1 MSKSF
6 FYFKGTF
13 CGVFTKKI
21 KNFGHGY
28 QFYDFNW
35 EFIEIFDVTELI
47 TGSYEKEKYGDYIY
61 LNAVKPKKYFF
72 WKGVDIVLNLPDGKS
87 YSKEIYNLVIKDY
100 AGERQNKK
108 HYIRNLGKIQLGHEK
123 GIIYGVIFF
132 SLPKPTV
139 STPVSTFFA
148 KKINNSLIS
157 KVENIKGNLFAYFHQ
172 FNKSTIS
179 NDVNYYKPIDN
190 NSKEKVNKP
199 NIFFYKLF
207 GTLKQFFKVF
217 LKVLRFLFII
227 GLLILL
233 FQYLGSCL
241 KTKWKQNPIKTK
253 EGNVQLKEQRLDPRQ
268 DTFAP
273 QPWNYLVD
281 HKVNWSDFKSREF
294 ISTYTTGTLAYEDSK
309 KQHIHWINSPN
320 PGELTYWHDLYY
332 DFNKHDQNKIVDLVN
347 YFINEKQSK
356 GLNIIETAELI
367 TTFIQ
372 EIPYYLIH
380 EESCEKVTQLGGFIS
395 QYHAEKRPCLPYI
408 IGGIQTPY
416 EFLHNLKGDCDTRS
430 LLGYTILKRMGINSS
445 VWVSSEYGHSI
456 LGVAVPVNSPH
467 YKNINGIRHFGVE
480 LTAKGYRIGMIA
492 PEHSNMYNWSI
503 ALN

>member
-1 MSKSF
+1 MSKEF
-6 FYFKGTF
+6 FHFKGVYR
-13 CGVFTKKI
+13 GVFSKKWSQG
-21 KNFGHGY
+21 GHGH
-28 QFYDFNW
+28 QFSELKW
-35 EFIEIFDVTELI
+35 EWIEISEVTSLAER
-47 TGSYEKEKYGDYIY
+47 SVEKEKVGDFIFIKE
-61 LNAVKPKKYFF
+61 LKPKGFF
-72 WKGVDIVLNLPDGKS
+72 GNGIDLLIELPDGKT
-87 YSKEIYNLVIKDY
+87 YSKKIFQVVLKEHAGQRQLDRPNVREMGSLQLGTHKGVANGEIYFSIPKPPTPKPLVASAQARNVAPITVLDDSTSISNSTIAIPNLVSG
-100 AGERQNKK
+100 AGSSG
-108 HYIRNLGKIQLGHEK
+108 LGKQAGGCLRKGCMEPLGSI
-123 GIIYGVIFF
+123 GG
-132 SLPKPTV
+132 
-139 STPVSTFFA
+139 
-148 KKINNSLIS
+148 
-157 KVENIKGNLFAYFHQ
+157 LFKA
-172 FNKSTIS
+172 
-179 NDVNYYKPIDN
+179 
-190 NSKEKVNKP
+190 
-199 NIFFYKLF
+199 
-207 GTLKQFFKVF
+207 
-217 LKVLRFLFII
+217 LRWLFII
-227 GLLILL
+227 GLLIGLL
-233 FQYLGSCL
+233 QMLGGWLKSSLQEDAL
-241 KTKWKQNPIKTK
+241 KTKK
-253 EGNVQLKEQRLDPRQ
+253 GNVQLEDQRLDPKQ
-268 DTFAP
+268 DTMAP